1 MYTSPEADP
10 AAADSSPADEELP
23 QRLFTFKHD
32 AALPD
37 AGPPAAVG
45 SASPGQPLTIS
56 AETEPGQE
64 AHLTIVACG
73 QPHKESDTSI
83 KIPLIFKISDSDK
96 ECMVNLV
103 INFDNFTM
111 REPR

>member
-1 MYTSPEADP
+1 V
-10 AAADSSPADEELP
+10 
-23 QRLFTFKHD
+23 FTFKPD

-37 AGPPAAVG
+37 AGPLTADV
-45 SASPGQPLTIS
+45 SASPGPPLTVP
-56 AETEPGQE
+56 AETGPGQE
-64 AHLTIVACG
+64 AQLTIVACG

-96 ECMVNLV
+96 ECMVNLI